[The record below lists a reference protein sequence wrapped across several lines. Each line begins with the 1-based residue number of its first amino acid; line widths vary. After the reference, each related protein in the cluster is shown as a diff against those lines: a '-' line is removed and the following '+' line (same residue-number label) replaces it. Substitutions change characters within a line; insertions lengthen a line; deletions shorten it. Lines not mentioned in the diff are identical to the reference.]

1 MPKKNKQEIGGREND
16 DNEEEQL
23 RDLLGLGKFSARKS
37 YYPELQKKIKE
48 LQEEKEKYEQ
58 IFSDALSGIF
68 QARLSGEILV
78 ANPAMILLCGYASQ
92 EQFLAIT
99 DVGKQLFADPDEKD
113 HLLTTLRDQKSVI
126 GFETRFKKWDG
137 TIIDVSV
144 NASLQIS
151 PTGDEYLECFVQNI
165 TEQKQ
170 AKEKI
175 RKLNEELEQRVIM
188 RTAQLEGV
196 NKELQE
202 FAYIVSHDLKAPLRA
217 VNQLATWLKS
227 DYADQLDETGK
238 EYLRLIVARVKRLDS
253 FINAILE
260 YSRVGGMQEPQED
273 IHVTELVD
281 DVIKSLTSPLHIRI
295 VREHPLPVIRG
306 SRIRI
311 VQVFQN
317 LISNAIKYMDKS
329 QGLITIRCEEQEH
342 TWLFSI
348 TDNGPGI
355 EQQHH
360 ERIFQIFQ
368 TLQPRDKVESTGI
381 GLTLVKKIVE
391 MHGGK
396 IWVESER
403 GQGSTFYFTLPKDFE
418 NQKRKAA
425 FAKKAN
431 TGFRCCS

>member
-1 MPKKNKQEIGGREND
+1 MSKKKKQEIDGREHD
-16 DNEEEQL
+16 DNEQEQL

-48 LQEEKEKYEQ
+48 LQEEKDKYER
-58 IFSDALSGIF
+58 IFSDALNGIF

-78 ANPAMILLCGYASQ
+78 ANPAMITLCGYASQ
-92 EQFLAIT
+92 DQFLSIS
-99 DVGKQLFADPDEKD
+99 DIGKQLFADPDEKD
-113 HLLTTLRDQKSVI
+113 HLLKTLRDQKSVI
-126 GFETRFKKWDG
+126 GFETRFKRYDG

-151 PTGDEYLECFVQNI
+151 PIGNEYLECFVQNI

-170 AKEKI
+170 AEEEI

-188 RTAQLEGV
+188 RTAELKGV

-217 VNQLATWLKS
+217 VNQLATWLET
-227 DYADQLDETGK
+227 DYEDQLDETGK
-238 EYLRLIVARVKRLDS
+238 EYLRLIMGRVKRLDS

-260 YSRVGGMQEPQED
+260 YSRVGRIQEPHED
-273 IHVTELVD
+273 INLTELVD
-281 DVIKSLTSPLHIRI
+281 DVIKSLAPPPHIHI
-295 VREHPLPVIRG
+295 VRESTLPVIRG

-317 LISNAIKYMDKS
+317 LISNAIKYMDKP
-329 QGLITIRCEEQEH
+329 QGIITIRCEEQEH
-342 TWLFSI
+342 AWLFGI

-360 ERIFQIFQ
+360 DRIFQIFQ

-403 GQGSTFYFTLPKDFE
+403 GKGSTFYFTLPKDLPMSPAMMYTRDA
-418 NQKRKAA
+418 NQKRMA
-425 FAKKAN
+425 
-431 TGFRCCS
+431 